1 MISVR
6 MSSRKPLPHRVCGRV
21 QGEDVRMVGWGALS
35 YKGPPLD
42 VVINTGQID
51 DPVALQKALEGRADG
66 EIQLYAHL
74 AQAASARALNNAPV
88 NIDWVQLS

>member
-1 MISVR
+1 
-6 MSSRKPLPHRVCGRV
+6 
-21 QGEDVRMVGWGALS
+21 MVGWIALA

-42 VVINTGQID
+42 VVIDTGQID
-51 DPVALQKALEGRADG
+51 DPGAVQKALEGRTDG
-66 EIQLYAHL
+66 EIQSYAHP